1 MFFVRFITSGIATF
15 LQLLPMGNLPA
26 VFKPNGISVTIRN
39 SPPPAC
45 LMHFPER
52 KHTIIAISK
61 KTTYLL
67 VTSAPVDNQMFA

>member
-1 MFFVRFITSGIATF
+1 MES
-15 LQLLPMGNLPA
+15 
-26 VFKPNGISVTIRN
+26 SVTIRN
-39 SPPPAC
+39 SPAPAC

-52 KHTIIAISK
+52 KLTIIAISK